1 MRLYQ
6 ELLVLFFFSTHFLH
20 LREKIDFQEKRVT
33 QRMNKNGLRV
43 SVLLGRVVVE
53 AGTTE
58 KLVENLF
65 TTMEGGVVPE
75 YASTFLATYRSFT
88 SSEAVLKQVIAKY

>member
-1 MRLYQ
+1 
-6 ELLVLFFFSTHFLH
+6 
-20 LREKIDFQEKRVT
+20 
-33 QRMNKNGLRV
+33 MNKNGLRV

-53 AGTTE
+53 AGTAE

-88 SSEAVLKQVIAKY
+88 SSEAVLKQVLSKYAAALVADDFPPMKRSFS